1 MPSRTGHLELARL
14 DTVSDADALQ
24 KIQNNAE
31 NVTLEPGTYDAFAT
45 SDNVRDASVTA
56 QSYYGMTYYAVTLTL
71 RRGRHERARRRDRR
85 AVGAPRARSP

>member
-1 MPSRTGHLELARL
+1 MPKGYDANAVADALTRTGHLELARL

-45 SDNVRDASVTA
+45 SADATPPSPPSPTTA
-56 QSYYGMTYYAVTLTL
+56 
-71 RRGRHERARRRDRR
+71 
-85 AVGAPRARSP
+85 